1 MLYTNYILLI
11 PSLFAFFAASYIN
24 FRIPDLKN
32 RISAQIILYTTGILI
47 INYMLF
53 TQNMFAETAEIWLLL
68 FLISYI
74 FFNLYFVFYIVHST
88 VKRIGILLSIPVAV
102 LIVSFILGFILFNRT
117 LVPGTLAEIM
127 LNNLFYVRNNVLLTI
142 GFWSLSLILTLIR
155 KKFYLMIA
163 VFIILIS
170 NILLLFKVDFYIFNI
185 IVNVYQFYL
194 PAAIILDI
202 RNMHPFYFKFDT
214 SEVNVINNVDIA
226 IAVLRSDS
234 SFMLNAYLLRML
246 ERDGTDPGKW
256 VKSNYKRIIECPD
269 NVFKKVRLLGNSKK
283 YYYVWRQDTGTFR
296 NDNHTVFMFAADRY
310 ENLRKISFTYEN
322 YLEEKNRN
330 NIVKFSDYER
340 LNEYIKFIEGFSHN
354 SFNLISVVTTGFQYM
369 KSILNEFEIILF
381 SSGSLED
388 KRDDLKKVF
397 YNTENTVEI
406 AEKSERRLMN
416 NMKKLRNKTKLESK
430 DEPSV
435 FQLNQFVEQEVF
447 FYIDNIFLNSFI
459 NVEYDLMENDIDLH
473 FEYAKLASVF
483 HNLLKFIM
491 SKTDSRIK
499 RHIIT
504 LKTEYERLSYAKIIL
519 RTNINDFDKM
529 TINGIFE
536 ESGFNASEFY
546 STLINAHIL
555 MKSCSGSINLLDE
568 DSLGFEIIIYE

>member
-11 PSLFAFFAASYIN
+11 PSLFAFFVSSYIN
-24 FRIPDLKN
+24 FRIPDLKK
-32 RISAQIILYTTGILI
+32 RVSAQIMLYTLGILTL
-47 INYMLF
+47 NYMLF
-53 TQNMFAETAEIWLLL
+53 TQNMYAETAEIWLLL
-68 FLISYI
+68 YLISYI
-74 FFNLYFVFYIVHST
+74 FFNLYFVFYIIHST
-88 VKRIGILLSIPVAV
+88 VKRIGILLSIPVAG
-102 LIVSFILGFILFNRT
+102 LIISFIIGFVVFNKT
-117 LVPGTLAEIM
+117 LVPGTLTEIM

-142 GFWSLSLILTLIR
+142 GFWSLSLILTVLR
-155 KKFYLMIA
+155 KKVYLMIA
-163 VFIILIS
+163 VLLILIS

-185 IVNVYQFYL
+185 VVNVSQFYL
-194 PAAIILDI
+194 PVAIVLDI
-202 RNMHPFYFKFDT
+202 RRMYPFYFKFDA
-214 SEVNVINNVDIA
+214 SEVSIINNVDIA

-234 SFMLNAYLLRML
+234 SFMLNAYLLRIL
-246 ERDGTDPGKW
+246 EKDGADPGKW
-256 VKSNYKRIIECPD
+256 VKNNYKRIIDCPE
-269 NVFKKVRLLGNSKK
+269 NVFKRVRLLGDSKK
-283 YYYVWRQDTGTFR
+283 YYYVWKQNTGSFR
-296 NDNHTVFMFAADRY
+296 NDKHIVFMFAADRY
-310 ENLRKISFTYEN
+310 ENLRKISYTYEH

-369 KSILNEFEIILF
+369 KSILSEFEIILF
-381 SSGSLED
+381 SSGSLD
-388 KRDDLKKVF
+388 SKRDELKRVF
-397 YNTENTVEI
+397 YNIENTVGI
-406 AEKSERRLMN
+406 ADKSERKLMN

-435 FQLNQFVEQEVF
+435 FSLNQFVEQEVF

-459 NVEYDLMENDIDLH
+459 NVEYDLMEDDIDLH

-483 HNLLKFIM
+483 HNLLKFII

-499 RHIIT
+499 RHTIT
-504 LKTEYERLSYAKIIL
+504 IKTDYERLSYAKIIL
-519 RTNINDFDKM
+519 RTNIHDFDKM

-555 MKSCSGSINLLDE
+555 IKSCSGSVNLLE
-568 DSLGFEIIIYE
+568 ENSLGFEIIIYE